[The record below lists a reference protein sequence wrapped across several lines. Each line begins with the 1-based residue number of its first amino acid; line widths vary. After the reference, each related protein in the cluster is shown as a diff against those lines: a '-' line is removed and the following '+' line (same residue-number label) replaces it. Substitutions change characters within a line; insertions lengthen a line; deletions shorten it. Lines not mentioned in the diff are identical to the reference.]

1 MPVNTGATTRRRG
14 PRTSRSRSLVL
25 AALVALTMVAAC
37 GTEPSPPLTLISSAD
52 DSNDQPNGGGQ
63 PDPDDGYTTTD
74 DLDPLGPITS
84 FEAVEPAVAFI
95 VATGSYVDPAEGTL
109 TGNWTGTGFF
119 IDDQGTLV
127 TNNHVA
133 TGAAFLEVY
142 VNGESEPR
150 TAQVLGQDEC
160 SDLAVLHV
168 EGPTYAHL
176 DFFTEPFDV
185 GLRVYA
191 AGFPL
196 SDPEYTLT
204 TGIIAKRD
212 ADGAT
217 NWTSVEE
224 VVQHDARINGGNSG
238 GPLVTEDG
246 RVVGI
251 NYAGNIET
259 DQNFA
264 ITAPDAIPII
274 EHLAGGHDR
283 ESLGINGQAIL
294 LEDGTN
300 GVFVQSIE
308 TGGPADRLG
317 ITAGDFILAIEDVPA
332 APDGTM
338 AGYCKIL
345 RTKGNDQPLKI
356 DVFRPSTGQVLRG
369 TVNTG
374 DKLDA
379 VGVAATASTDAVT
392 STDGSTV
399 VDHDGTEVRIPATMV
414 GWELRSVV
422 AGGREMLVSVADNDV
437 KRQTGFQQAPSS
449 FDLDGILFVLPSAI
463 DVTFWTHK
471 VPFPVDLAFFGS
483 NGSLVTTYRA
493 VPSCPEEPCQTY
505 RASASRYVLATPAG
519 GIDHLTDG
527 AILQLG

>member
-1 MPVNTGATTRRRG
+1 MSAITRSITHARAAT
-14 PRTSRSRSLVL
+14 L
-25 AALVALTMVAAC
+25 AAFGALTLLVAAC
-37 GTEPSPPLTLISSAD
+37 GTGDSQPLTLISSGD
-52 DSNDQPNGGGQ
+52 GGGTGQ
-63 PDPDDGYTTTD
+63 GDDIYSDDADYTDTETAVDAGYD
-74 DLDPLGPITS
+74 DVIPLGPVLS
-84 FEAVEPAVAFI
+84 FDAVEPAVAFI

-142 VNGESEPR
+142 VNGEVEPR
-150 TAQVLGQDEC
+150 TARVLGQDEC

-168 EGPTYAHL
+168 DGPMYAHL
-176 DFFTEPFDV
+176 DFFTDPFDV

-204 TGIIAKRD
+204 TGIIGKRD

-238 GPLVTEDG
+238 GPLVAEDG

-251 NYAGNIET
+251 NYAGNVQT

-264 ITAPDAIPII
+264 ITAVDAIPII
-274 EHLAGGHDR
+274 QHLTSGQDR

-300 GVFVQSIE
+300 GVFVQSTE
-308 TGGPADRLG
+308 TGGPADRLS

-345 RTKGNDQPLKI
+345 RSKGSDQPLKI

-369 TVNTG
+369 TINTN
-374 DKLDA
+374 DDLDA
-379 VGVAATASTDAVT
+379 IGTAATASTDAVT

-399 VDHDGTEVRIPATMV
+399 VDYNATQVRIPATMID
-414 GWELRSVV
+414 WELRTIV
-422 AGGREMLVSVADNDV
+422 AGGRQMLVTVADNDA
-437 KRQTGFQQAPSS
+437 KRQTGFQQAPSA
-449 FDLDGILFVLPSAI
+449 FDLDGILFVMPSAM
-463 DVTFWTHK
+463 DLTFWTHK

-493 VPSCPEEPCQTY
+493 APPCPVEPCQTY

-519 GIDHLTDG
+519 GTEHLTEG
-527 AILQLG
+527 ATLQLG